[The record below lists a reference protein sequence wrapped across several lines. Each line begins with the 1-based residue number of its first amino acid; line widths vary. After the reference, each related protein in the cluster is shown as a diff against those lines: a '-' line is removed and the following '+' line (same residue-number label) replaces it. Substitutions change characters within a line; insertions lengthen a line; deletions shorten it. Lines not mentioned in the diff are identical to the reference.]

1 MDVGGKITSGGLVA
15 AGPALQGAPYDH
27 IVFPAHL
34 ATRESQYKV
43 VMQVVIQLQGA
54 LWLLDLHCKEPP
66 MIT

>member
-34 ATRESQYKV
+34 AIRESQYKA

-54 LWLLDLHCKEPP
+54 CNK
-66 MIT
+66 

>member
-1 MDVGGKITSGGLVA
+1 MNVQSSGFLRVDVGGKITSGGLVA

-34 ATRESQYKV
+34 AIRESQYKA

-54 LWLLDLHCKEPP
+54 CNK
-66 MIT
+66 